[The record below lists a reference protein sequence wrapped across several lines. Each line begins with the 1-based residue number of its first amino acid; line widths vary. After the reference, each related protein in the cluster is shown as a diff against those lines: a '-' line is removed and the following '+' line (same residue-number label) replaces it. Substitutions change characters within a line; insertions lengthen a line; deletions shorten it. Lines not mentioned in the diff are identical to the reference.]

1 MGNMGRFGK
10 YGESKR
16 LERLGSKAGA
26 AFAEK
31 TTVSTERRKAGFPKR
46 VQKRNQTRLR
56 PGRESD
62 APFIGRLSGKVF
74 GIYGPYGSLVSQW
87 FATGAT
93 VTLVAFVDRVP
104 AGFSMVGAAFQVDDT
119 AHAAEL
125 LALAV
130 EPEYQRRGV
139 GTLLMQAV
147 ERAALQ
153 CGMKKLFLHTATEN
167 TPAQRL
173 FERNGFQVHR
183 IIEDFYPEGQ
193 DALHMGREM
202 GLPKERPED
211 PIF

>member
-1 MGNMGRFGK
+1 M
-10 YGESKR
+10 
-16 LERLGSKAGA
+16 L
-26 AFAEK
+26 AE
-31 TTVSTERRKAGFPKR
+31 
-46 VQKRNQTRLR
+46 
-56 PGRESD
+56 
-62 APFIGRLSGKVF
+62 
-74 GIYGPYGSLVSQW
+74 IYGPYGSLVSQW

-93 VTLVAFVDRVP
+93 VTLVAFVDGVP
-104 AGFSMVGAAFQVDDT
+104 AGFAMMGAAFQVDNT

-153 CGMKKLFLHTATEN
+153 WGMEKLFLHTATEN
-167 TPAQRL
+167 TPAQKL

-183 IIEDFYPEGQ
+183 IIEGFYPEGQ

-211 PIF
+211 SIF